1 MMKTRFTCDARY
13 RRDLLGLMAFAV
25 AIVVLGLILKKPYY
39 LGLLTDSCIF
49 AIAALGMFLLFGLC
63 GQISVGQAAFFGI
76 GAYTTALLVMR
87 GGLPPL
93 VALAAGTALSSF
105 IGWLVS
111 RPILSLTT
119 NYLAMATLAFGVIL
133 NVIFSQAVPITGG
146 LDPGI
151 YGVPP
156 ISLFGFVLKSPLAK
170 FWTVGVFTLLS
181 LLLIINLT
189 HSRLGRAFVAL
200 KGSEV
205 ATSGLGVDIVRY
217 KVVAFTVAAGLA
229 GLAGAL
235 FAFVQGSFNAGTFT
249 VGLSIEFLV
258 MVVVGSLASPWGAL
272 FGAFFITI
280 VPTFLED
287 FEAYKLIVYGA
298 IILIVTVLMPD
309 GLARAAHDGIRFAL
323 RKAGR
328 S

>member
-1 MMKTRFTCDARY
+1 MSSRFTCDARY
-13 RRDLLGLMAFAV
+13 RRDLIGLVVFAL
-25 AIVVLGLILKKPYY
+25 AIVVLGLVLKKPYH
-39 LGLLTDSCIF
+39 LGLLTDSCVF

-76 GAYTTALLVMR
+76 GAYTGALLVMR
-87 GGLPPL
+87 TGLPAPL
-93 VALAAGTALSSF
+93 AIAAAVALSSF

-111 RPILSLTT
+111 RPILSLST
-119 NYLAMATLAFGVIL
+119 NYLAMATLAFGMIL
-133 NVIFSQAVPITGG
+133 HVIFGQAVPITGG

-156 ISLFGFVLKSPLAK
+156 FSLFGFVLKSPLAK
-170 FWTVGVFTLLS
+170 FWTVGVFTLLA
-181 LLLIINLT
+181 LLVIINLT

-205 ATSGLGVDIVRY
+205 ATSGLGVDVVRY
-217 KVVAFTVAAGLA
+217 KVAAFTVAAGLA

-235 FAFVQGSFNAGTFT
+235 FAFVQGSFNAASFT

-287 FEAYKLIVYGA
+287 FEIYKLIIYGL

-309 GLARAAHDGIRFAL
+309 GLARAVFDGLRFIW
-323 RKAGR
+323 RKVGR
-328 S
+328 T